1 MVHPYPP
8 HMENFSYVGK
18 YRYFLTFTT
27 HDRKTYFTNAETVQL
42 VYAQILRAAHQHQ
55 FSIVAYCFMPDH
67 LHILADGVSDGS
79 DLRIFMKAAKQ
90 YSGYHFKQQHQAK
103 LWQRYGYEHT
113 LRDDVERA
121 TTLRYILD
129 NPVGA
134 GLVKEPA
141 DYAFLG
147 SDCYSVAELLEQAA
161 PRG

>member
-1 MVHPYPP
+1 MD
-8 HMENFSYVGK
+8 NFSYVGK

-27 HDRKTYFTNAETVQL
+27 HDRTPHFTHGEAVDL
-42 VYAQILRAAHQHQ
+42 VRSQILRAARQHQ
-55 FSIVAYCFMPDH
+55 FSVIAYCFMPDH
-67 LHILADGVSDGS
+67 LHLLTEGVSDGS
-79 DLRIFMKAAKQ
+79 DLRAFIKAAKQ
-90 YSGYHFKQQHQAK
+90 FSGHHFKQQHHAK
-103 LWQRYGYEHT
+103 LWQRYGYEHA

-121 TTLRYILD
+121 LTLRYILD

-147 SDCYSVAELLEQAA
+147 SDCYSIAELLQQAA